1 MVLKKVLR
9 VVAFTSNSLLDV
21 IRKKKQFLSRFQNYY
36 KPERLKNEHCERENF
51 LYIETGLDIKIW
63 KFYMNFIVYEFF
75 QHRLFKLFP
84 AQSSLIRCVLTAR
97 IIVADYHQKCQAVA
111 ICLVSSIINLPNCA
125 LNEQISK
132 NNTEWVP
139 YNTEQRGQSLHP
151 DWDASPI
158 THLLFNLSMAAYDM
172 AVICPENSINYIIR
186 SRWST
191 CVKSI
196 IYD

>member
-1 MVLKKVLR
+1 
-9 VVAFTSNSLLDV
+9 
-21 IRKKKQFLSRFQNYY
+21 
-36 KPERLKNEHCERENF
+36 
-51 LYIETGLDIKIW
+51 
-63 KFYMNFIVYEFF
+63 MNFIVYEFF

-97 IIVADYHQKCQAVA
+97 IIVA

-196 IYD
+196 IYDWIVAFFSLPETWENSKSLEPVRSVCILDSSRILQPSGICCQVRDLLWSR